1 MRSRCRLLPCLA
13 VTIVGLAFGSL
24 ALAQGL
30 PRLPADLTLPQA
42 KDSPGKV
49 VFSHATH
56 VDQAKPECTTCHP
69 KMFKLV
75 NPQLARGAERLVH
88 AKMEKGAQCGSCHN
102 GKDARGFDDCTMCH
116 RSQ

>member
-1 MRSRCRLLPCLA
+1 MRSAPWTGLLLA
-13 VTIVGLAFGSL
+13 VILCAASGLP

-30 PRLPADLTLPQA
+30 PKLPADVTLPQA

-49 VFSHATH
+49 MFSHRSH
-56 VDQAKPECTTCHP
+56 VDQAKPECTACHP
-69 KMFKLV
+69 KVFKLV
-75 NPQLARGAERLVH
+75 NPQITTGAVRLVH
-88 AKMEKGAQCGSCHN
+88 AKMEKGAQCGMCHN